1 MTDSLV
7 LIERH
12 HAVAVVTLNRPEA
25 LNALSSALRRRIS
38 ETFAELSEDR
48 GTEAIILTGAGRAFT
63 VGLDLKELGG
73 EGAASRGARGG
84 TPRMKEASRGARGA
98 TPSMEQASQGTHG
111 MPPRQEQANPHLGG
125 ADLSDALA
133 ATPQPIIAAVNGYAI
148 TGGFELALMCDFI
161 IAAPEARFAD
171 THARVGVVPG
181 WGLSQR
187 LPRLIGIN
195 RAKELS
201 LTGNYLDAET
211 ACAWGLVNRVVPAA
225 ELLPVCLSLAKDIAS
240 THRPTRD
247 EIKRIMD
254 SGWQATLA
262 EGLAIEDAASRAHAK
277 AEVRPEKVAQRRAAV
292 QARGREQGN
301 L

>member
-1 MTDSLV
+1 MTNSLV

-12 HAVAVVTLNRPEA
+12 DAIAIVTLNRPEA
-25 LNALSSALRRRIS
+25 LNALSSALRGRLA
-38 ETFAELSEDR
+38 ETFAELSSDR
-48 GTEAIILTGAGRAFT
+48 NIEVIILTGAGRAFT

-73 EGAASRGARGG
+73 E
-84 TPRMKEASRGARGA
+84 
-98 TPSMEQASQGTHG
+98 QG
-111 MPPRQEQANPHLGG
+111 ANPQLGS

-148 TGGFELALMCDFI
+148 TGGFELALMCDLI
-161 IAAPEARFAD
+161 LAAPEARFAD

-225 ELLPVCLSLAKDIAS
+225 ELLPTCLSLAQDIVS
-240 THRPTRD
+240 TDRPTRD

-262 EGLAIEDAASRAHAK
+262 EGLAIESAASRAHAK
-277 AEVRPEKVAQRRAAV
+277 AEVRPEKVARRRAAV
-292 QARGREQGN
+292 QARGRRQSG
-301 L
+301 

>member
-12 HAVAVVTLNRPEA
+12 DAIAVVTLNRPEA
-25 LNALSSALRRRIS
+25 LNALSSALRSRLG
-38 ETFAELSEDR
+38 ETFAELSGDR
-48 GTEAIILTGAGRAFT
+48 SIEVIILTGAGRAFS

-73 EGAASRGARGG
+73 ETG
-84 TPRMKEASRGARGA
+84 TRPR
-98 TPSMEQASQGTHG
+98 
-111 MPPRQEQANPHLGG
+111 LGS
-125 ADLSDALA
+125 AELSDALA

-201 LTGNYLDAET
+201 LTGNYVDAET

-225 ELLPVCLSLAKDIAS
+225 ELLPTCLSLAQDITS
-240 THRPTRD
+240 TDRSTRD

-262 EGLAIEDAASRAHAK
+262 EGMAIEGAASRAHAK
-277 AEVRPEKVAQRRAAV
+277 AEVRPEKVARRRAAV
-292 QARGREQGN
+292 QARGRQQSG
-301 L
+301 

>member
-1 MTDSLV
+1 M
-7 LIERH
+7 R
-12 HAVAVVTLNRPEA
+12 
-25 LNALSSALRRRIS
+25 
-38 ETFAELSEDR
+38 
-48 GTEAIILTGAGRAFT
+48 TGN
-63 VGLDLKELGG
+63 
-73 EGAASRGARGG
+73 
-84 TPRMKEASRGARGA
+84 
-98 TPSMEQASQGTHG
+98 
-111 MPPRQEQANPHLGG
+111 PPRREEANPHLGG

-225 ELLPVCLSLAKDIAS
+225 ELLPVCIRLAKDIAS

-262 EGLAIEDAASRAHAK
+262 EGLAIEDAASRAHAR
-277 AEVRPEKVAQRRAAV
+277 AEARPEKVAQRRAAV